1 MIRELLADIAQN
13 REEYTI
19 AANYLMGIPLDSG
32 HRNISNSTKLSY
44 YIRISRLLLEDE
56 DFVGAESYINR
67 AGFLLDNTVEK
78 VLQLQFKAAQARI
91 LDMKRQFLPAA
102 SKYLELSLDHDMH
115 VSERNDALKAA
126 MTCCILAGAGYE
138 IIS

>member
-1 MIRELLADIAQN
+1 MADIAQN
-13 REEYTI
+13 REDYTL

-67 AGFLLDNTVEK
+67 AGFLLDNTVDK
-78 VLQLQFKAAQARI
+78 VLQLQFKAAQARV
-91 LDMKRQFLPAA
+91 LDMKRLFLPAA
-102 SKYLELSLDHDMH
+102 SKYLELSLDQAMH

-126 MTCCILAGAGYE
+126 MTCCVLAGAGCVV
-138 IIS
+138 IKLIF

>member
-1 MIRELLADIAQN
+1 MADIAQI
-13 REEYTI
+13 REEFTL
-19 AANYLMGIPLDSG
+19 ASNYLIGIPLDSG
-32 HRNISNSTKLSY
+32 HRQISNNTKLNY

-102 SKYLELSLDHDMH
+102 TKYLELSLDSEMH
-115 VSERNDALKAA
+115 ISERNSALKAA
-126 MTCCILAGAGYE
+126 ITCCILAGAG
-138 IIS
+138 